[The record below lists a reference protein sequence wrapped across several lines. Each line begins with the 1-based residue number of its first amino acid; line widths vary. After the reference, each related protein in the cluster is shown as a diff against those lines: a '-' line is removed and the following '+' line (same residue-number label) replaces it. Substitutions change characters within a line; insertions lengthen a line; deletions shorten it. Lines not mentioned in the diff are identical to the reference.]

1 MIKILKITNIVIFV
15 TIITFTGKNAYAET
29 KPDCSQYTH
38 KTFAGT
44 LAKRRCLKGL
54 PPKEKTSLSQKLKK
68 LNIFKKK

>member
-1 MIKILKITNIVIFV
+1 MIKILKTTNILIFL
-15 TIITFTGKNAYAET
+15 TLIFFTTENVYAES

-54 PPKEKTSLSQKLKK
+54 PPKEKTSITQKLKK
-68 LNIFKKK
+68 LNIFKKN

>member
-1 MIKILKITNIVIFV
+1 MIKIFKITNIVIFV
-15 TIITFTGKNAYAET
+15 TVIMFTGKNAYAET

-44 LAKRRCLKGL
+44 LEKRRCLKGL